1 MKFFQRLQEKR
12 EQMKPETVHLDG
24 VGVDVQVMRPLLSHR
39 SQLIA
44 NDKASDKK
52 IYAFLV
58 IAICLWENSQ
68 RQIDVLDYEEIK
80 DSLDMLEEG
89 DFLKLFEKC
98 QELTKATQQ
107 DVEDAQK
114 N

>member
-1 MKFFQRLQEKR
+1 
-12 EQMKPETVHLDG
+12 MKPEAVHLDG
-24 VGVDVQVMRPLLSHR
+24 LGLDVELMRPLLSHR

-44 NDKASDKK
+44 NDKAKDKK

-58 IAICLWENSQ
+58 ISICLWEKGQ
-68 RQIDVLDYEEIK
+68 RQIDTLGFEEIMAN
-80 DSLDMLEEG
+80 LDMLDEG
-89 DFLKLFEKC
+89 DFLKLFEKA